1 MFIPRVIVDG
11 ADLQT
16 TYGAT
21 LIGGWTSLF
30 ALPETKEPRQ
40 NDWFEEDGIE
50 VDLEEEL
57 KPAPRRI
64 RLRFAFDGGRGGGF
78 LRMRNH
84 FRTQLFEIEGYGK
97 IRLRGVSA
105 TAGKTIGGDVVTAY
119 IDYVE
124 DKPGEFEPDGG
135 QTKDPFPSSVT
146 IDGKPLPTF
155 GATDYGET
163 AETLLGGAEAKEPL
177 TIQSRATD
185 GQITPDPKGAVRTVS
200 VRAKEVTIK
209 MLFIAP
215 TGGGL
220 RGALWAFL
228 KEMTKPGERTIFH
241 PALDGTIKG
250 YYTGMECKDIAI
262 THDWFLTC
270 EVRFRRTN

>member
-11 ADLQT
+11 ADFET

-30 ALPETKEPRQ
+30 ALPASKEPRQ
-40 NDWFEEDGIE
+40 NDWHEEDGVE
-50 VDLEEEL
+50 VDLEEGL
-57 KPAPRRI
+57 KLAPRRI
-64 RLRFAFDGGRGGGF
+64 RLRFAFDGSRGGGF

-84 FRTQLFEIEGYGK
+84 YRTQLFEIEGFGK

-105 TAGKTIGGDVVTAY
+105 TITKTLGGEVREAE
-119 IDYVE
+119 IEFVE
-124 DKPGEFEPDGG
+124 DKPGEFEPAGG
-135 QTKDPFPSSVT
+135 QTKDPFPSAVT

-177 TIQSRATD
+177 TIQSRSED
-185 GQITPDPKGAVRTVS
+185 GQITPDPRGAARTIAIS
-200 VRAKEVTIK
+200 PLEVTVK
-209 MLFIAP
+209 LLFIAP
-215 TGGGL
+215 TGEDL

-228 KEMTKPGERTIFH
+228 KEMTKPGERTITH
-241 PALDGTIKG
+241 TALDGVIKG
-250 YYTGMECKDIAI
+250 YYVGMEGKDIAI
-262 THDWFLTC
+262 TYDWFLMC

>member
-11 ADLQT
+11 ADFAT

-40 NDWFEEDGIE
+40 NDWHEEDGLE

-57 KPAPRRI
+57 KLAPRRI

-84 FRTQLFEIEGYGK
+84 YRTQLFEIEGYGK
-97 IRLRGVSA
+97 IRLRGVS
-105 TAGKTIGGDVVTAY
+105 TTVTKTLGGEVREAE
-119 IDYVE
+119 IDFVE
-124 DKPGEFEPDGG
+124 DKPGELEPESG
-135 QTKDPFPSSVT
+135 QTKEAFPSSVT
-146 IDGKPLPTF
+146 IDGQPLTSF

-177 TIQSRATD
+177 TLQSRAVD
-185 GQITPDPKGAVRTVS
+185 GQITPEPKGAGRTVS
-200 VRAKEVTIK
+200 VRAKEVTVN

-215 TGGGL
+215 TGEDL
-220 RGALWAFL
+220 RGALWTFL
-228 KEMTKPGERTIFH
+228 SEMTKPGERTITH
-241 PALDGTIKG
+241 TALDWFIKG
-250 YYTGMECKDIAI
+250 YYVGMECKDIAI
-262 THDWFLTC
+262 TYDWFLTC

>member
-1 MFIPRVIVDG
+1 MFTPRVIVDG

-30 ALPETKEPRQ
+30 ALPESKEPRQ

-64 RLRFAFDGGRGGGF
+64 RLHFAFERGSGGGF

-124 DKPGEFEPDGG
+124 DKPGEFEPDDG

>member
-11 ADLQT
+11 ADFAT

-21 LIGGWTSLF
+21 LIGGWGSLF
-30 ALPETKEPRQ
+30 TLPETKEPRQ
-40 NDWFEEDGIE
+40 NDWHEEDGIE
-50 VDLEEEL
+50 VDLEEGL
-57 KPAPRRI
+57 KLAPRRI

-84 FRTQLFEIEGYGK
+84 YRTQLFEIEGFGK

-105 TAGKTIGGDVVTAY
+105 TITKTLGGEVREAE
-119 IDYVE
+119 IEFVE
-124 DKPGEFEPDGG
+124 DKPGEFEPAGG
-135 QTKDPFPSSVT
+135 QTKEAFPSSVT
-146 IDGKPLPTF
+146 IDGQPLTSF

-177 TIQSRATD
+177 TIQSRAVD
-185 GQITPDPKGAVRTVS
+185 GQITPEPKGAVRTVS
-200 VRAKEVTIK
+200 VRAREVAIK
-209 MLFIAP
+209 LLFIAP
-215 TGGGL
+215 TGEDL

-262 THDWFLTC
+262 TYDWFLTC

>member
-11 ADLQT
+11 ADFAT

-21 LIGGWTSLF
+21 LIGGWGSLF
-30 ALPETKEPRQ
+30 TLPETKEPRQ
-40 NDWFEEDGIE
+40 NDWHEEDGIE
-50 VDLEEEL
+50 VDLEEGL
-57 KPAPRRI
+57 KLAPRRI

-84 FRTQLFEIEGYGK
+84 YRTQLFKIEGYGK

-105 TAGKTIGGDVVTAY
+105 TITKTLGGEVREAE
-119 IDYVE
+119 IEFVE

-135 QTKDPFPSSVT
+135 QTKEAFPSSVT
-146 IDGKPLPTF
+146 IDGQPLTSF

-177 TIQSRATD
+177 TIQSRAVD

-200 VRAKEVTIK
+200 VRAREVAIK
-209 MLFIAP
+209 LLFIAP
-215 TGGGL
+215 TGEDL

-228 KEMTKPGERTIFH
+228 KEMTKSGERTIFH

-262 THDWFLTC
+262 TYDLFLTC
-270 EVRFRRTN
+270 EVRFRRIN

>member
-21 LIGGWTSLF
+21 LTGGWSSLF

-40 NDWFEEDGIE
+40 NDWHEEDGIE

-64 RLRFAFDGGRGGGF
+64 RLRFAFERGRGGGF

-119 IDYVE
+119 IDFVE
-124 DKPGEFEPDGG
+124 DKPGEFEPASGETG
-135 QTKDPFPSSVT
+135 EPFPAGVT
-146 IDGKPLPTF
+146 IDLKPLTDF
-155 GATDYGET
+155 GTTDFGET
-163 AETLLGGAEAKEPL
+163 AETLLGGVEAKEPL
-177 TIQSRATD
+177 TLQSRAVD
-185 GQITPDPKGAVRTVS
+185 GQIVPEPKGAERTVS
-200 VRAKEVTIK
+200 VRAKEVTISL
-209 MLFIAP
+209 LFTAP
-215 TGGGL
+215 TGEDL
-220 RGALWAFL
+220 RGALWAFF
-228 KEMTKPGERTIFH
+228 KEMVKPGERRITH
-241 PALDGTIKG
+241 TALDGVIKG
-250 YYTGMECKDIAI
+250 YYVGMECSDIAI
-262 THDWFLTC
+262 THDWFITC
-270 EVRFRRTN
+270 EVRYRRTN

>member
-11 ADLQT
+11 ADFAT

-40 NDWFEEDGIE
+40 NDWHEEDGLE
-50 VDLEEEL
+50 VDLEDRL
-57 KPAPRRI
+57 KLAPRRI
-64 RLRFAFDGGRGGGF
+64 RLRFAFDGDRGGGF

-84 FRTQLFEIEGYGK
+84 YRTQLFEIEGFGK

-105 TAGKTIGGDVVTAY
+105 TITKTLGGEVREAE
-119 IDYVE
+119 IEFVE

-135 QTKDPFPSSVT
+135 QTKEAFPSSVT
-146 IDGKPLPTF
+146 IDGKPLASF
-155 GATDYGET
+155 GATDFGET

-177 TIQSRATD
+177 TIQSRAVD
-185 GQITPDPKGAVRTVS
+185 GQITPEPKGSTRTIAISPREVAV
-200 VRAKEVTIK
+200 KL
-209 MLFIAP
+209 LFIAP
-215 TGGGL
+215 TGEDL

-228 KEMTKPGERTIFH
+228 KELTKPGERTITH
-241 PALDGTIKG
+241 PALSDTIKG
-250 YYTGMECKDIAI
+250 YYTGMECSDIAI
-262 THDWFLTC
+262 TYDWFLTC
-270 EVRFRRTN
+270 EVRFRRIN

>member
-11 ADLQT
+11 ADFAT

-40 NDWFEEDGIE
+40 NDWHEEDGVE
-50 VDLEEEL
+50 VDLEDRL
-57 KPAPRRI
+57 KLAPRRI
-64 RLRFAFDGGRGGGF
+64 RLRFAFDDGRGGGF
-78 LRMRNH
+78 LRIRNH
-84 FRTQLFEIEGYGK
+84 YRTQLFEIEGFGK

-105 TAGKTIGGDVVTAY
+105 TITKTLGGEVREAELEF
-119 IDYVE
+119 VE
-124 DKPGEFEPDGG
+124 DKPGEFEPDDG
-135 QTKDPFPSSVT
+135 QTKEAFPSSVT
-146 IDGKPLPTF
+146 IDGQPLTSF

-177 TIQSRATD
+177 TIQSRAVD
-185 GQITPDPKGAVRTVS
+185 GQITPEPKGAVRTVS
-200 VRAKEVTIK
+200 VRAREVAIK
-209 MLFIAP
+209 LLFIAP
-215 TGGGL
+215 TGEDL

-250 YYTGMECKDIAI
+250 YYTGMECSDIAI
-262 THDWFLTC
+262 TYDWFLTC
-270 EVRFRRTN
+270 EVRFRRIN

>member
-1 MFIPRVIVDG
+1 MFIPQVIVDG
-11 ADLQT
+11 ADFET

-21 LIGGWTSLF
+21 LIGGWSSLF
-30 ALPETKEPRQ
+30 ALPESKEPRQ
-40 NDWFEEDGIE
+40 NDWHEVDGIE
-50 VDLEEEL
+50 ADLEEGL
-57 KPAPRRI
+57 KLAPRRI

-84 FRTQLFEIEGYGK
+84 YRTQLFEIEGYGK

-105 TAGKTIGGDVVTAY
+105 TITKTLGGEVREAE
-119 IDYVE
+119 IDFVE
-124 DKPGEFEPDGG
+124 DKPGELEPESG
-135 QTKDPFPSSVT
+135 QTKEAFPSSVT
-146 IDGKPLPTF
+146 IDGKPLASF

-163 AETLLGGAEAKEPL
+163 AEPLLGGAEAKEPL
-177 TIQSRATD
+177 TIQSRAVD

-209 MLFIAP
+209 LLFIAP
-215 TGGGL
+215 TGEDL
-220 RGALWAFL
+220 RGALWSFL

-241 PALDGTIKG
+241 PALDGAIKG
-250 YYTGMECKDIAI
+250 YYVGMECSDIAI

-270 EVRFRRTN
+270 EVRCRRTN

>member
-1 MFIPRVIVDG
+1 MFTPRVIVDG

-21 LIGGWTSLF
+21 LTGGWTSLF
-30 ALPETKEPRQ
+30 ALPESKEPRQ
-40 NDWFEEDGIE
+40 NDWHEVDGIE
-50 VDLEEEL
+50 VDLEEGL
-57 KPAPRRI
+57 KLAPRRI

-84 FRTQLFEIEGYGK
+84 YRTQLFEIEGFGK

-105 TAGKTIGGDVVTAY
+105 TITKTLGGEVREAE
-119 IDYVE
+119 IEFVE
-124 DKPGEFEPDGG
+124 DKPGEFEPDDG
-135 QTKDPFPSSVT
+135 QTKEAFPSSVT
-146 IDGKPLPTF
+146 IDGKPLASF

-177 TIQSRATD
+177 TIQSRAVD

-200 VRAKEVTIK
+200 VRAKEVAIK
-209 MLFIAP
+209 LLFIAP
-215 TGGGL
+215 TGEDL

-250 YYTGMECKDIAI
+250 YYTGMECSDIAI
-262 THDWFLTC
+262 TYDWFLTC
-270 EVRFRRTN
+270 EVRFRRIN

>member
-11 ADLQT
+11 ADFAT

-21 LIGGWTSLF
+21 LIGGWSSLF

-40 NDWFEEDGIE
+40 NDWHEEDGVE

-57 KPAPRRI
+57 KLAPRRI
-64 RLRFAFDGGRGGGF
+64 RLRFAFDDGRGGGF

-84 FRTQLFEIEGYGK
+84 YRTQLFEIEGFGK

-105 TAGKTIGGDVVTAY
+105 TITKTLGGEVREAE
-119 IDYVE
+119 IEFVE
-124 DKPGEFEPDGG
+124 DKPGEFEPDDG
-135 QTKDPFPSSVT
+135 QTKEAFPSSVT
-146 IDGKPLPTF
+146 IDGQPLTSF

-177 TIQSRATD
+177 TIQSRAVD
-185 GQITPDPKGAVRTVS
+185 GQITPEPKGAVRTVS
-200 VRAKEVTIK
+200 VRAREVAIK
-209 MLFIAP
+209 LLFIAP
-215 TGGGL
+215 TGEDL

-250 YYTGMECKDIAI
+250 YYTGMECSDIAI
-262 THDWFLTC
+262 TYDWFLTC
-270 EVRFRRTN
+270 EVRFRRIN

>member
-11 ADLQT
+11 ADFAT

-40 NDWFEEDGIE
+40 NDWHEEDGIE
-50 VDLEEEL
+50 ADLEEEL

-64 RLRFAFDGGRGGGF
+64 RLHFAFERGRGGGF

-119 IDYVE
+119 IDFVE

-135 QTKDPFPSSVT
+135 QTKEPFPSAVT
-146 IDGKPLPTF
+146 IDGKPLTDF
-155 GATDYGET
+155 GTTDFGET

-177 TIQSRATD
+177 TIQSRAEG
-185 GQITPDPKGAVRTVS
+185 GQITPEPKGAVS
-200 VRAKEVTIK
+200 VRAKEVTVSL
-209 MLFIAP
+209 LFTAP
-215 TGGGL
+215 TGEDL
-220 RGALWAFL
+220 RGALWAFF
-228 KEMTKPGERTIFH
+228 KEMVKPGERRIAHT
-241 PALDGTIKG
+241 ATWQTLRG
-250 YYTGMECKDIAI
+250 YYIGMECKDIAI

-270 EVRFRRTN
+270 EVRYRRTN

>member
-1 MFIPRVIVDG
+1 MFTPRVIVDG

-21 LIGGWTSLF
+21 LTGGWTSLF

-40 NDWFEEDGIE
+40 NDWHEVDGIE
-50 VDLEEEL
+50 VDLEEGL
-57 KPAPRRI
+57 KLAPRRI

-78 LRMRNH
+78 LCMRNH
-84 FRTQLFEIEGYGK
+84 YRTQLFEIEGYGK

-119 IDYVE
+119 IDFVE

-135 QTKDPFPSSVT
+135 QTKEPFPSAVT

-163 AETLLGGAEAKEPL
+163 AETLLGGADAKEPL
-177 TIQSRATD
+177 TLQSRAVD
-185 GQITPDPKGAVRTVS
+185 GQITPEPKGAA
-200 VRAKEVTIK
+200 RAIAISPREVAIK
-209 MLFIAP
+209 LLFIAP
-215 TGGGL
+215 TGEDL

-241 PALDGTIKG
+241 PALDGVIKG
-250 YYTGMECKDIAI
+250 YYVGMECKDIAI
-262 THDWFLTC
+262 TYDWFLTC
-270 EVRFRRTN
+270 EVRFRRIN

>member
-11 ADLQT
+11 ADFAT

-40 NDWFEEDGIE
+40 NDWHEVDGIE
-50 VDLEEEL
+50 VDLEEGL
-57 KPAPRRI
+57 KLAPRRI

-84 FRTQLFEIEGYGK
+84 YRTQLFEIEGFGK

-105 TAGKTIGGDVVTAY
+105 TITKTLGGEVREAE
-119 IDYVE
+119 IEFVE
-124 DKPGEFEPDGG
+124 DKPGEFEPASG

-146 IDGKPLPTF
+146 IDGKPLASF

-177 TIQSRATD
+177 TIQSRAVD
-185 GQITPDPKGAVRTVS
+185 GQITPEPKGAVRTVS
-200 VRAKEVTIK
+200 VRAREVAIK
-209 MLFIAP
+209 LLFIAP
-215 TGGGL
+215 TGEDL

-262 THDWFLTC
+262 TYDWFLTC

>member
-1 MFIPRVIVDG
+1 MFIPRLIVDG
-11 ADLQT
+11 ADFQS

-21 LIGGWTSLF
+21 LIGGWGSLF
-30 ALPETKEPRQ
+30 ALPESKEPRQ
-40 NDWFEEDGIE
+40 NDWHEEDGIE
-50 VDLEEEL
+50 VDLEEGL
-57 KPAPRRI
+57 KLAPRRI

-84 FRTQLFEIEGYGK
+84 YRTQLFEIEGFGK

-105 TAGKTIGGDVVTAY
+105 TITKTLGGEVREAE
-119 IDYVE
+119 IEFAE
-124 DKPGEFEPDGG
+124 DNPGEFETAGG
-135 QTKDPFPSSVT
+135 QTTESFPSAVA
-146 IDGKPLPTF
+146 IDGNPLTDF
-155 GATDYGET
+155 GATDFGET

-177 TIQSRATD
+177 TIQSRAVD
-185 GQITPDPKGAVRTVS
+185 GQITPEPRGAGRTVS
-200 VRAKEVTIK
+200 VRAKEVTVN

-215 TGGGL
+215 TGEDL

-228 KEMTKPGERTIFH
+228 KEMTKPGERTINH

-262 THDWFLTC
+262 TYDWFLMC